1 MCYLRM
7 QFYKCVELIGKLC
20 IGLINPFLNKITIR
34 SRNGGILEKKGKGER
49 AVALKMLIILMRQS
63 VPA

>member
-1 MCYLRM
+1 MWHVL
-7 QFYKCVELIGKLC
+7 FEDAILKCVELIGKLC

-34 SRNGGILEKKGKGER
+34 SRNGGILETKGER
-49 AVALKMLIILMRQS
+49 AVALKMLIILMRHS